1 VTDTLNATELRLW
14 AAHCLAQA
22 NDGMCSGEERDRLMT
37 MHDSLLA
44 LAENSDWLE
53 GRPSRAGA
61 DRATY
66 VSASA

>member
-1 VTDTLNATELRLW
+1 VTDTLNATELRRW
-14 AAHCLAQA
+14 AEHCLAQA

-53 GRPSRAGA
+53 GRPSRPDAKRAAQVSAGA
-61 DRATY
+61 
-66 VSASA
+66 